1 MAQWRLRW
9 PQQGNLMMTNKR
21 SQEHL
26 WRWHFGALAA
36 AFSLSLLSACGTPTQ
51 PLTMA
56 LSPAD
61 ALQLRTWVP
70 EGLKG
75 NVELDAVKGGQAT
88 DRWWGSKISDQA
100 LSQALEE
107 SLGDVGMLPMAP
119 VPAARYQLRVQLLSL
134 DQPLLAADT
143 TVTAAIHYSLVA
155 KADGMALYQRTVR
168 TTGKAGL
175 GDALLSQTAR
185 LRLANEA
192 AVRAN
197 IASAVRDLLPLKL
210 PESAV
215 P

>member
-1 MAQWRLRW
+1 MRLRW
-9 PQQGNLMMTNKR
+9 PQQGNQMTNER
-21 SQEHL
+21 SQEHVQ
-26 WRWHFGALAA
+26 RWYLVSLAA
-36 AFSLSLLSACGTPTQ
+36 AMLTVSLLSACGTPTQ

-61 ALQLRTWVP
+61 VLQLRTWVP

-75 NVELDAVKGGQAT
+75 NVELDAVKGGEAT
-88 DRWWGSKISDQA
+88 GKGWGSKISSQA

-107 SLGDVGMLPMAP
+107 SLGGVGMLPMTP
-119 VPAARYQLRVQLLSL
+119 VPAAKYQLRVQLLSL
-134 DQPLLAADT
+134 DQPVLAADT
-143 TVTAAIHYSLVA
+143 TVTAAIQYSLVA
-155 KADGMALYQRTVR
+155 KADGTVLYQRTVR
-168 TTGKAGL
+168 TAGTAGL

-215 P
+215 R